1 MKKIILTLSLAI
13 FAITLVNC
21 ASKEVQQ
28 TPPPPVVEEPK
39 PSKKPKLDESL
50 KQRKSDIK

>member
-1 MKKIILTLSLAI
+1 MKKIILTLIMAI

-21 ASKEVQQ
+21 ASKEVKEN
-28 TPPPPVVEEPK
+28 PPPPAVEEPK

>member
-1 MKKIILTLSLAI
+1 MKKIILSLIMAI

-21 ASKEVQQ
+21 ASKEVKENPP
-28 TPPPPVVEEPK
+28 TPAVEEPK

>member
-1 MKKIILTLSLAI
+1 MKKIILTLSLAV
-13 FAITLVNC
+13 FSLTLVNC

-28 TPPPPVVEEPK
+28 TPPPVVEEPK

-50 KQRKSDIK
+50 KQRQSDIK